1 MKPTILLLSY
11 QQDPHV
17 QYVAELLDA
26 QHLPYAI
33 FDPASFPQRA
43 TLSAW
48 MAGETDGWAGTLRCQ
63 DRTIE
68 LASIRSIWYRRP
80 SPCQVPATWQPS
92 IRAFAQAEAEA
103 GLGGVL
109 RCLEG
114 VWVNHPER
122 NRLASYKARQLHL
135 AQRLGLRVPRTLLTN
150 DPEQARAF
158 YAECSGQV
166 VYKVLRDGMID
177 LGDGHLGSIYT
188 SVVTETSLSALERVR
203 STCHQFQEW
212 LPKALELRIT
222 IFGTQVFAAEIHSQQ
237 AESTR
242 LDWRRD
248 YRALRYARHTLPASV
263 EQACLDLLKTYSL
276 QFGAIDMIL
285 TPAGEYSFLELNAN
299 GQWGWLEPV
308 TGWPMRQALIDLLT
322 GNAEALS

>member
-1 MKPTILLLSY
+1 MDAPILMLSY
-11 QQDPHV
+11 PADPHV
-17 QYVAELLDA
+17 AYVVELLEA
-26 QHLPYAI
+26 QHLPYVI
-33 FDPASFPQRA
+33 FDPASFPQQA
-43 TLSAW
+43 TLSAR
-48 MAGETDGWAGTLRCQ
+48 MSGETDGWAGTLRWQ
-63 DRTIE
+63 GQT
-68 LASIRSIWYRRP
+68 LALEAIQSIWYRRP

-109 RCLEG
+109 RCFEG
-114 VWVNHPER
+114 VWVNHPEG
-122 NRLASYKARQLHL
+122 NRLASYKARQLQT
-135 AQRLGLRVPRTLLTN
+135 AQRLGLRVPRTVLTN

-177 LGDGHLGSIYT
+177 LEDGDIGSLYT
-188 SVVTETSLSALERVR
+188 SLVTEASLCALERVR

-212 LPKALELRIT
+212 LPKAVELRIT

-248 YRALRYARHTLPASV
+248 YRALDYARHTLPASIR
-263 EQACLDLLKTYSL
+263 QACLNLLAAHGL
-276 QFGAIDMIL
+276 QFGAIDML
-285 TPAGEYSFLELNAN
+285 VTPAGEYYFLELNAN

-308 TGWPMRQALIDLLT
+308 TGWPLRQALVDLLT
-322 GNAEALS
+322 GHAEALL